1 MNLQELIYDLEEEF
15 DFDDDKVLYS
25 LISEGYSYEELIEY
39 FSSNHIERVSG
50 MVMRNEEV

>member
-1 MNLQELIYDLEEEF
+1 MNLQEMIYNLEDEF
-15 DFDDDKVLYS
+15 NYDDDKVLYS

-39 FSSNHIERVSG
+39 FSSNHIEKISG